1 MNDKNG
7 FPPDLEDSWREWSR
21 TEPAF
26 DEKALKARLLDRIPK
41 PQPRIRPRL
50 VLAAAAASL
59 VAVLIGFDAVRRP
72 PVMVAVEEPS
82 GVLETGDNVILVL
95 REGGEPI
102 YLVTDTGENR

>member
-1 MNDKNG
+1 MNEKND
-7 FPPDLEDSWREWSR
+7 FTPDLEDRWREWAR
-21 TEPAF
+21 AEPAI
-26 DEKALKARLLDRIPK
+26 DERALKARILDRIPK
-41 PQPRIRPRL
+41 PQPRIRTRL

-59 VAVLIGFDAVRRP
+59 VAVLIGFDAVRRQ

-102 YLVTDTGENR
+102 YLATDTGEKR